1 MQLYK
6 NDQEF
11 RDAIIAASNYYHIS
25 SSIVEKDYFVSVVL
39 NKLKDYIPGIL
50 FKGGTSLSKCF
61 KVIERFS
68 EDIDLTLDE
77 THFTQGNKR
86 KANKAVIAV
95 CDELGFKIQNREQVE
110 QHSHG
115 NYNCYNIEYPVMF
128 NDYGIKPFIKL
139 EMTFIQKAY
148 PKTLR
153 LVTPII
159 GEYLI
164 AIGHGEILP
173 QFQLESFEMSVQ
185 SLERTF
191 VDKVF
196 VLCDYYM
203 RGEVVRQSRH
213 IYDLKKLMAAIQ
225 WKNLSEL
232 VSEVRS
238 DRRSNKTC
246 VSAQPGVSVPEI
258 LHKIIEND
266 YFKEDYETVT
276 LVLLN
281 ENVSYEDSILAVKQ
295 IADDSLFEE

>member
-6 NDQEF
+6 NEQEF
-11 RDAIIAASNYYHIS
+11 RDAIVAASNYYHIS
-25 SSIVEKDYFVSVVL
+25 PSIVEKDYFVTVVL
-39 NKLKDYIPGIL
+39 NKLKEHIPGIL

-61 KVIERFS
+61 KVIGRFS

-86 KANKAVIAV
+86 KANKAVITV
-95 CDELGFKIQNREQVE
+95 CDELGFKIQNREQVK

-128 NDYGIKPFIKL
+128 NDYGIKPYIKL

-148 PKTLR
+148 PTTLR
-153 LVTPII
+153 QITPII

-164 AIGHGEILP
+164 AIGQEEILP
-173 QFQLESFEMSVQ
+173 QFRLEAFEISVQ

-196 VLCDYYM
+196 ALCDYYM
-203 RGEVVRQSRH
+203 RGEVIRQSRH
-213 IYDLKKLMAAIQ
+213 IYDLYKLMAVIE
-225 WKNLSEL
+225 WRGLTEL

-238 DRRSNKTC
+238 DRRANKTC
-246 VSAQPGVSVPEI
+246 VSAQPDVSVPKI
-258 LHKIIEND
+258 LHEIIEVN
-266 YFKEDYETVT
+266 YFKGDYEAVT
-276 LVLLN
+276 SVLLN
-281 ENVSYEDSILAVKQ
+281 EKVSYEDAIVAVKQ